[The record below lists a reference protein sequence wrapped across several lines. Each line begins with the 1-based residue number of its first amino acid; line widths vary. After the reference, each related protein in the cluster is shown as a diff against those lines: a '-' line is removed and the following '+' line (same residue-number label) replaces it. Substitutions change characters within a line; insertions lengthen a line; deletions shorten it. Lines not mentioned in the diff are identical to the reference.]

1 MDIIL
6 DTHIAL
12 WSLDDDSS
20 LSKDAYNLIND
31 LDNNIYF
38 SAISVMEVSI
48 KHNKFPS
55 QFERSGE
62 MFYEECLKSGF
73 YTMPLKPKHAI
84 LMDNLKLKEGYKY
97 NDPFDRA
104 LIAQAKK
111 ENFILLTSD
120 RMMEHYD
127 EECIMFV

>member
-1 MDIIL
+1 MDFLL

-12 WSLDDDSS
+12 WALDDDDR
-20 LSKDAYNLIND
+20 LSKDAKEIIIDEN
-31 LDNNIYF
+31 NNIYF

-48 KHNKFPS
+48 KYNKYPKLFN
-55 QFERSGE
+55 RSGE
-62 MFYEECLKSGF
+62 SFYQDSLNSGY

-84 LMDNLKLKEGYKY
+84 YMDTLKLKEVYTH
-97 NDPFDRA
+97 NDHFDGA

-111 ENFILLTSD
+111 EGFKLLTHD
-120 RMMEHYD
+120 RMLKHFD